1 MALFEGIDLTGLIVA
16 LLLPWLTG
24 VALVAAA
31 LPGTRW
37 SIVVGQGYLVGLM
50 VVIAVLLSLDG
61 LGAHL
66 SFEAPA
72 VILGL
77 VALLA
82 VIPWWRQGGRI
93 RPEWPKGRQFWHL
106 VWILPL
112 LAFLIERG
120 GVLAQELVLR
130 PLFAWDAWMN
140 WVPRAVVWFHHE
152 SLTPFELPSEW
163 LEQSSDSVVYTLGNR
178 RASEYP
184 VGVPLLLLW
193 HMLGA
198 GTADHTLLYLPWL
211 LLPATMALALW
222 GHLRESGT
230 PVAIAALAVYALL
243 SLPLLEVHAM
253 LAGYADL
260 WLAAAFGLGAMALS
274 TAARTNCPRYLLL
287 VGQAALACFAFKTP
301 GLFFGSLLALG
312 IVLNWLNVSARWV
325 SVAGMVLAGGVV
337 AALLAGWLLP
347 AGWPHGGLTLPLSGA
362 LPDLDLMAQPLLP
375 YLLESV
381 LIDANWHLLWP
392 LLLLVLIAAVV
403 VEGRRAFEAPD
414 MLLLLAGLAFLIAVF
429 GFTHYF
435 RQAVNSVTFNRALL
449 YLVPLMVYV
458 SFHALG
464 SWIGGGSRRGDGS

>member
-152 SLTPFELPSEW
+152 SLTP
-163 LEQSSDSVVYTLGNR
+163 
-178 RASEYP
+178 
-184 VGVPLLLLW
+184 
-193 HMLGA
+193 
-198 GTADHTLLYLPWL
+198 
-211 LLPATMALALW
+211 
-222 GHLRESGT
+222 
-230 PVAIAALAVYALL
+230 
-243 SLPLLEVHAM
+243 
-253 LAGYADL
+253 
-260 WLAAAFGLGAMALS
+260 
-274 TAARTNCPRYLLL
+274 
-287 VGQAALACFAFKTP
+287 
-301 GLFFGSLLALG
+301 
-312 IVLNWLNVSARWV
+312 
-325 SVAGMVLAGGVV
+325 
-337 AALLAGWLLP
+337 
-347 AGWPHGGLTLPLSGA
+347 
-362 LPDLDLMAQPLLP
+362 
-375 YLLESV
+375 
-381 LIDANWHLLWP
+381 
-392 LLLLVLIAAVV
+392 
-403 VEGRRAFEAPD
+403 
-414 MLLLLAGLAFLIAVF
+414 
-429 GFTHYF
+429 
-435 RQAVNSVTFNRALL
+435 
-449 YLVPLMVYV
+449 
-458 SFHALG
+458 
-464 SWIGGGSRRGDGS
+464 